1 MNKVLITLVAVL
13 ACGSNAYAGC
23 ANPKFFGAW
32 DVQFSNGNSC
42 VLLLGRGGEVIANKS
57 VCYDPFRGAAAPDSG
72 SYAVAKDCTFSTSL
86 VIEGVT
92 VELEGQFGIDRNM
105 GAGRFVVPD
114 FQEKG
119 GITMLRM
126 P

>member
-42 VLLLGRGGEVIANKS
+42 VLLLGPGGKVVANKS
-57 VCYDPFRGAAAPDSG
+57 ICYDPFRGGAAPDSG

-86 VIEGVT
+86 VIEGVA